1 MKRIDKSAFEAT
13 EKLDH
18 FDFSN
23 TKLEDIG
30 DYAFKN
36 NTLIT
41 SLSFPKSLNSIGKS
55 AVEGCTAL
63 TSVSFDGGTLGPNIN
78 NNTLMIG
85 EKCFYGCSA
94 LEAIT
99 LKHVAFNL
107 GQAAF
112 YGIKS
117 DFVLTYPSR
126 TASQFKNY
134 CSTKAP
140 FRNPDGDD
148 FTEGTIKCLD
158 SIKVSSLD
166 D

>member
-1 MKRIDKSAFEAT
+1 MKTRKSNSTSLAVAFAAAVLAVGAIGAT
-13 EKLDH
+13 ATNMVY
-18 FDFSN
+18 SIN
-23 TKLEDIG
+23 S
-30 DYAFKN
+30 N
-36 NTLIT
+36 NT
-41 SLSFPKSLNSIGKS
+41 SL
-55 AVEGCTAL
+55 A
-63 TSVSFDGGTLGPNIN
+63 GPQ
-78 NNTLMIG
+78 G

-94 LEAIT
+94 LETIT

-126 TASQFKNY
+126 TASQFKTY